1 MSVTF
6 EKFQHFTVR
15 RELPGG
21 CGQDAL
27 LTVAAQWLVWSIL
40 SIAVLVDVLSTA
52 ILMYYLS
59 KNKTGFKRTD
69 STVDI
74 LMVYGVNTG
83 LSTSIVAIIALI
95 CVCALLL
102 LLWGQILLTRGAQGV
117 VMPKNLIYSA
127 VLVVTTKS
135 KILVSPSCSVN
146 SYCLQCTPT
155 LY

>member
-1 MSVTF
+1 M
-6 EKFQHFTVR
+6 
-15 RELPGG
+15 
-21 CGQDAL
+21 
-27 LTVAAQWLVWSIL
+27 LTVPAQWLVWSIL

-95 CVCALLL
+95 CVRAAPL
-102 LLWGQILLTRGAQGV
+102 LLWSLISLTCVACR
-117 VMPKNLIYSA
+117 
-127 VLVVTTKS
+127 
-135 KILVSPSCSVN
+135 VS
-146 SYCLQCTPT
+146 
-155 LY
+155 

>member
-1 MSVTF
+1 M
-6 EKFQHFTVR
+6 
-15 RELPGG
+15 
-21 CGQDAL
+21 
-27 LTVAAQWLVWSIL
+27 WSIL

-95 CVCALLL
+95 CVRAPPP
-102 LLWGQILLTRGAQGV
+102 LLWNCVPLTRMV
-117 VMPKNLIYSA
+117 RR
-127 VLVVTTKS
+127 VL
-135 KILVSPSCSVN
+135 
-146 SYCLQCTPT
+146 
-155 LY
+155 